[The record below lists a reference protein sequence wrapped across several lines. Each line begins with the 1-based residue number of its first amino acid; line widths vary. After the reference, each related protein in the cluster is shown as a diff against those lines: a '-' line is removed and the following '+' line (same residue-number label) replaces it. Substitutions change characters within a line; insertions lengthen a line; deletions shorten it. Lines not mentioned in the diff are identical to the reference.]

1 MFFYAHVRSLMSFQ
15 PSSAWMSSSVSNNLQ
30 SFFHSET
37 SALYKPKAKNQC
49 PTNHQQPNTKP
60 VRIHQSSAGRKY
72 NEPPNER
79 WRPFQTPHTAPGALS
94 HDKHPSCSLLCHVW
108 LQCLVYGTVKMHCP
122 IERGDFDRDMEQE
135 EVHQPLTRQT
145 HVLHS
150 PQ

>member
-15 PSSAWMSSSVSNNLQ
+15 LSSAWMSSSVSKIPLSFWNFCSTHTKSQESLPDQ
-30 SFFHSET
+30 SAAAEH
-37 SALYKPKAKNQC
+37 KACQN
-49 PTNHQQPNTKP
+49 
-60 VRIHQSSAGRKY
+60 
-72 NEPPNER
+72 PPIISRQEVQYATQ
-79 WRPFQTPHTAPGALS
+79 WRGGDPSKAPHTAPGALS

-145 HVLHS
+145 HILHS